1 MSVQIDADHTNQV
14 QTAKQEDPR
23 LGDVPNNTKTNLS
36 NSDQPA
42 ISDSNHENGS
52 VAQRAEQ
59 ESDDDSDAAS
69 VGGQRNTMT
78 STQLRIAIPALSVCL
93 FVSFIDQTSVST
105 ATPAIA
111 VDLSTGTATS
121 WIGTS
126 FLIASTA
133 FQLINGRLSDIF
145 GRKNLLLISL
155 TLMALGDLGCG
166 FAQTSA
172 QLFVLRA
179 IAGIGGGGINSL
191 VMIIVSDITTLQN
204 RGKYQGKRICR
215 FRIVTTYSTSL
226 LGWLGAVIALGNG
239 TGPFL
244 GGALVQGGSWRWVF
258 YLVPILAIPTSMV
271 ILFFLPLKHRSGD
284 HLEKMKKIDYG
295 GMMLN
300 IASTLLLL
308 IPLSGGGVTYAW
320 NSAFFI
326 ACTVTG
332 ATLGLLFVLYE
343 WKLVTLPIM
352 PLRLYRAPHCWALYL
367 QTFLIGLGY
376 FGNFFY
382 LPIYF
387 QSVRRY
393 SPLVSGALILPVI
406 ITSSFSSIASGQ
418 YMNRVGSYMHCI
430 LAGFS
435 LWTLGNG
442 LTLLFNQ
449 NTGLAVVI
457 IALVVE
463 GAGIGL
469 TLQPTLVGLYANG
482 RSEDRAVTTGL
493 RNFIRTIGGAFG
505 LVISGVI
512 LSNTLSRDLSRHRFV
527 SETLMSQLTSSTYDL
542 GQFGLTKE
550 QQEVVF
556 RVYMRGLHFIFILFT
571 ACSGL
576 SFCLT
581 FWIGN
586 TSLKAPK
593 KLDEEE
599 AISETINGDLQ
610 ESQPID
616 GQDIEIEAETP
627 DEKDVSIGG
636 HGRSRSSSL

>member
-1 MSVQIDADHTNQV
+1 MESTHPIR
-14 QTAKQEDPR
+14 E
-23 LGDVPNNTKTNLS
+23 
-36 NSDQPA
+36 
-42 ISDSNHENGS
+42 SDSCVGNTLVEKPS
-52 VAQRAEQ
+52 RDDKPC
-59 ESDDDSDAAS
+59 ESDITTTNPHGASPSPTDDDDDKSDAAS
-69 VGGQRNTMT
+69 IGGQRNTMT

-111 VDLSTGTATS
+111 VDLNTGTATS

-155 TLMALGDLGCG
+155 MLMALGDLGCG
-166 FAQTSA
+166 FARTSV

-204 RGKYQGKRICR
+204 RGKYQG
-215 FRIVTTYSTSL
+215 
-226 LGWLGAVIALGNG
+226 WLGAVIALGNG
-239 TGPFL
+239 AGPFL
-244 GGALVQGGSWRWVF
+244 GGAIVEGATWRWVF
-258 YLVPILAIPTSMV
+258 WIIPIMTVPTSMV

-284 HLEKMKKIDYG
+284 YLAKVKKIDYG
-295 GMMLN
+295 GMVLN

-320 NSAFFI
+320 GSPFFI

-332 ATLGLLFVLYE
+332 AVLGILFVLHQ
-343 WKLVTLPIM
+343 WKLVALPIM

-367 QTFLIGLGY
+367 QTFLIGLAY

-387 QSVRRY
+387 QSVLRY
-393 SPLVSGALILPVI
+393 SPLVSGALILPVV
-406 ITSSFSSIASGQ
+406 ITTSFASIASGQ
-418 YMNRVGSYMHCI
+418 YMNRVASYMHCI
-430 LAGFS
+430 LAGFA
-435 LWTLGNG
+435 LWTLGSG
-442 LTLLFNQ
+442 LTLLFDRD
-449 NTGLAVVI
+449 TGLAVLIVVLI
-457 IALVVE
+457 IE

-469 TLQPTLVGLYANG
+469 TLQPTLVGMYANS
-482 RSEDRAVTTGL
+482 RNEDRAVTTGL

-512 LSNTLSRDLSRHRFV
+512 LSNTLSRDLSKRPFV
-527 SETLMSQLTSSTYDL
+527 SDTLMAQLTSSTYDL
-542 GQFGLTKE
+542 DKFGLSLDQKE
-550 QQEVVF
+550 EVF
-556 RVYMRGLHFIFILFT
+556 DTYMLGLHYIFIFFT
-571 ACSGL
+571 VCSALGL
-576 SFCLT
+576 VLT
-581 FWIGN
+581 FWVGN

-593 KLDEEE
+593 KSDEEE
-599 AISETINGDLQ
+599 GQPMETQDEPQQQVIQGREVASEG
-610 ESQPID
+610 EVF
-616 GQDIEIEAETP
+616 
-627 DEKDVSIGG
+627 DEKRPMTGEADVERNV
-636 HGRSRSSSL
+636 HTR

>member
-1 MSVQIDADHTNQV
+1 
-14 QTAKQEDPR
+14 
-23 LGDVPNNTKTNLS
+23 
-36 NSDQPA
+36 
-42 ISDSNHENGS
+42 
-52 VAQRAEQ
+52 
-59 ESDDDSDAAS
+59 
-69 VGGQRNTMT
+69 MT

-111 VDLSTGTATS
+111 IDLHTGTATS

-166 FAQTSA
+166 FAQTSV

-204 RGKYQGKRICR
+204 RGKYQG
-215 FRIVTTYSTSL
+215 
-226 LGWLGAVIALGNG
+226 WLGAVIALGNG
-239 TGPFL
+239 VGPFL
-244 GGALVQGGSWRWVF
+244 GGAVVEGATWRWVF
-258 YLVPILAIPTSMV
+258 WMVPMLAIPTSMI

-284 HLEKMKKIDYG
+284 YLEKVRKIDYG
-295 GMMLN
+295 GMGLN

-320 NSAFFI
+320 ASPFFI

-332 ATLGLLFVLYE
+332 AVLAALFVLYE
-343 WKLVTLPIM
+343 WKFVALPIM
-352 PLRLYRAPHCWALYL
+352 PLRLYRAPHGWALYL
-367 QTFLIGLGY
+367 QTFLIGLAY

-387 QSVRRY
+387 QSVLRY
-393 SPLVSGALILPVI
+393 SPLVSGALILPVV
-406 ITSSFSSIASGQ
+406 ITSSFASIASGQ

-430 LAGFS
+430 LVGFA

-442 LTLLFNQ
+442 LTLVFDR
-449 NTGLAVVI
+449 NTHLAVLIVVLI
-457 IALVVE
+457 VE
-463 GAGIGL
+463 GIGIGL

-512 LSNTLSRDLSRHRFV
+512 LSNTLSRDLSRQRFV
-527 SETLMSQLTSSTYDL
+527 SESLMSQLTSSTYDL
-542 GQFGLTKE
+542 DQFGLSQD
-550 QQEVVF
+550 QQDEVF
-556 RVYMRGLHFIFILFT
+556 NVYMRGLHYIFIFFT
-571 ACSGL
+571 SCSGMGL
-576 SFCLT
+576 LLT
-581 FWIGN
+581 FWVGN

-593 KLDEEE
+593 KVDEEAVAVNADGNE
-599 AISETINGDLQ
+599 P
-610 ESQPID
+610 ESQSIQ
-616 GQDIEIEAETP
+616 GQEVETKVNTF
-627 DEKDVSIGG
+627 DEDAKLKEGTKSQSG
-636 HGRSRSSSL
+636 SL

>member
-1 MSVQIDADHTNQV
+1 MESTRPI
-14 QTAKQEDPR
+14 KE
-23 LGDVPNNTKTNLS
+23 
-36 NSDQPA
+36 
-42 ISDSNHENGS
+42 SDSCVGNTLVEKPS
-52 VAQRAEQ
+52 RDDKPC
-59 ESDDDSDAAS
+59 ESDITTTNPHGASPSPTEDDDDKSDAAS
-69 VGGQRNTMT
+69 IGGQRNTMT

-111 VDLSTGTATS
+111 VDLNTGTATS

-155 TLMALGDLGCG
+155 MLMALGDLGCG
-166 FAQTSA
+166 FARTSV

-204 RGKYQGKRICR
+204 RGKYQG
-215 FRIVTTYSTSL
+215 
-226 LGWLGAVIALGNG
+226 WLGAVIALGNG
-239 TGPFL
+239 AGPFL
-244 GGALVQGGSWRWVF
+244 GGAIVEGATWRWVF
-258 YLVPILAIPTSMV
+258 WIIPIMTVPTSMV

-284 HLEKMKKIDYG
+284 YLAKVKKIDYG
-295 GMMLN
+295 GMVLN

-320 NSAFFI
+320 ASPFFI

-332 ATLGLLFVLYE
+332 AVLGVLFVLHQ
-343 WKLVTLPIM
+343 WKLVALPIM

-367 QTFLIGLGY
+367 QTFLIGLAY

-387 QSVRRY
+387 QSVLRY
-393 SPLVSGALILPVI
+393 SPLASGALILPVV
-406 ITSSFSSIASGQ
+406 ITTSFASIASGQ
-418 YMNRVGSYMHCI
+418 YMNRVASYMHCI
-430 LAGFS
+430 LAGFA
-435 LWTLGNG
+435 LWTLGSG
-442 LTLLFNQ
+442 LTLLFDRD
-449 NTGLAVVI
+449 TGLAVLIVVLI
-457 IALVVE
+457 IE

-469 TLQPTLVGLYANG
+469 TLQPTLVGMYANS
-482 RSEDRAVTTGL
+482 RNEDRAVTTGL

-512 LSNTLSRDLSRHRFV
+512 LSNTLSRDLSKRPFV
-527 SETLMSQLTSSTYDL
+527 SDTLMAQLTSSTYDL
-542 GQFGLTKE
+542 DKFGLSLDQKE
-550 QQEVVF
+550 EVF
-556 RVYMRGLHFIFILFT
+556 DTYMLGLHYIFIFFT
-571 ACSGL
+571 VCSGL
-576 SFCLT
+576 GLALT
-581 FWIGN
+581 FWVGN

-593 KLDEEE
+593 KSDEEE
-599 AISETINGDLQ
+599 GQPMETQDEPQQQVIQGREVASEGEVL
-610 ESQPID
+610 
-616 GQDIEIEAETP
+616 
-627 DEKDVSIGG
+627 DEKRPMTGEADVERNV
-636 HGRSRSSSL
+636 HTR

>member
-1 MSVQIDADHTNQV
+1 MRDQQASVNETDSMQLDKENNICVDHTLAEKPSGDDEPDDLGTHTKNFHSPPASPTIQ
-14 QTAKQEDPR
+14 QAED
-23 LGDVPNNTKTNLS
+23 
-36 NSDQPA
+36 
-42 ISDSNHENGS
+42 
-52 VAQRAEQ
+52 
-59 ESDDDSDAAS
+59 DDDSDAAS
-69 VGGQRNTMT
+69 IGGQRNTMT

-111 VDLSTGTATS
+111 VDLNTGTATS

-166 FAQTSA
+166 FARTA
-172 QLFVLRA
+172 VQLFVLRA

-204 RGKYQGKRICR
+204 RGKYQG
-215 FRIVTTYSTSL
+215 
-226 LGWLGAVIALGNG
+226 WLGAIIALGNG
-239 TGPFL
+239 AGPFL
-244 GGALVQGGSWRWVF
+244 GGAIVEGATWRWVF
-258 YLVPILAIPTSMV
+258 WIIPIMSVPTSMV

-284 HLEKMKKIDYG
+284 HLEKIKKIDYG
-295 GMMLN
+295 GMLLN

-308 IPLSGGGVTYAW
+308 IPLSGAGVTYAW
-320 NSAFFI
+320 ASPFFI
-326 ACTVTG
+326 ACTAIG
-332 ATLGLLFVLYE
+332 AVLGVLFVLYE
-343 WKLVTLPIM
+343 WKLVALPIM

-367 QTFLIGLGY
+367 QTFLIGLAY

-387 QSVRRY
+387 QSVLRY
-393 SPLVSGALILPVI
+393 SPLVSGALILPVV
-406 ITSSFSSIASGQ
+406 ITTSFTSIASGQ

-430 LAGFS
+430 LLGFG

-442 LTLLFNQ
+442 LTLLFDRD
-449 NTGLAVVI
+449 TSLAVLIVVLI
-457 IALVVE
+457 IE

-469 TLQPTLVGLYANG
+469 TLQPTLVGMYANS
-482 RSEDRAVTTGL
+482 RAEDRAVTTGL

-512 LSNTLSRDLSRHRFV
+512 LSNTLSRDLSNRSFV
-527 SETLMSQLTSSTYDL
+527 SDDLMSQLTSSTYDL
-542 GQFGLTKE
+542 DQFGLSQDQK
-550 QQEVVF
+550 QDVF
-556 RVYMRGLHFIFILFT
+556 DTYMLGLHYIFIFFT
-571 ACSGL
+571 VCSGL
-576 SFCLT
+576 SLSLT
-581 FWIGN
+581 FWVGN

-593 KLDEEE
+593 KLDEEG
-599 AISETINGDLQ
+599 AQPTI
-610 ESQPID
+610 P
-616 GQDIEIEAETP
+616 P
-627 DEKDVSIGG
+627 DEPQQEIIHGEEVETKQRMSDEKSRIGDAV
-636 HGRSRSSSL
+636 